1 MSKELENAVKAIR
14 ASKQGKVTEAEGWEA
29 DIENPTQKL
38 WDEAWEIVNK
48 EDEPVS
54 LKEELKFE
62 DLMFTYSNGNGTMD
76 LEFQTEKWS
85 YILRNVPVPND
96 IDEFYWDNEEN
107 VKNAIEA
114 ADESDIEVK

>member
-1 MSKELENAVKAIR
+1 MKEN
-14 ASKQGKVTEAEGWEA
+14 
-29 DIENPTQKL
+29 
-38 WDEAWEIVNK
+38 
-48 EDEPVS
+48 
-54 LKEELKFE
+54 LKFE
-62 DLMFTYSNGNGTMD
+62 DLMFTYSNGDGTMD
-76 LEFQTEKWS
+76 LEFQTEEHS